1 MPPCV
6 RSCRRIPR
14 FETEEEIPL
23 SEHSKNGR
31 ERRAAGRFDTEGK
44 LPGQLP
50 LDLET
55 DVLQISV
62 GGMMVEVTM
71 PLEAGSKHRFT
82 LNINKE
88 TLEVYGIVRNCQPFP
103 SADEPRVHRVGVEFC
118 DLGERD
124 LACLT
129 EFLNRQLES

>member
-1 MPPCV
+1 M
-6 RSCRRIPR
+6 
-14 FETEEEIPL
+14 
-23 SEHSKNGR
+23 
-31 ERRAAGRFDTEGK
+31 
-44 LPGQLP
+44 PGQLP

-82 LNINKE
+82 LNVNEE
-88 TLEVYGIVRNCQPFP
+88 TLEIHGIVRNCQPFP
-103 SADEPRVHRVGVEFC
+103 STDEPRVHRVGIEFY
-118 DLGERD
+118 DLGERE

-129 EFLNRQLES
+129 EFLNRQLGS